1 MGVSRRVIYTYM
13 HHTAST
19 LDTAFSDLAHSD
31 KRGAELSVTHPTRP
45 ASTEFKLPP
54 HSRALCSLSLSLSRA
69 GGPDRSAERASVRPK
84 GEGTHA
90 LRYSPRYG
98 VFVAGTGCG
107 RRNNRARAHFHSA
120 RSTSTTDLKANHS
133 GISSPARSIL
143 RNLVPDSFITSMP
156 FSFAS
161 SAVM

>member
-13 HHTAST
+13 HHNAST

-31 KRGAELSVTHPTRP
+31 KRGPRPLSVTHPTRP

-54 HSRALCSLSLSLSRA
+54 HSRALCSLSLSRA
-69 GGPDRSAERASVRPK
+69 GGPDRSAERACVRPK

-90 LRYSPRYG
+90 LRYSPRSG

-107 RRNNRARAHFHSA
+107 RRKNRARAHFHSA